1 MEIGTVKG
9 LNITGSVSTGT
20 AAVQAT
26 QLQSDTNKFK
36 NLVESL
42 SSKASDKSTVTN
54 VSSSQIVS
62 GSHINGDYTQG
73 FHNAFTSEADKNAK
87 PQGAAANFIGKN
99 GETPTIDKTSALYEQ
114 SMELENYLVKS
125 MLQSM
130 RNTISKSSLFG
141 SDNDYAMN
149 TYEDMLY
156 DNYAEQLTKSSNFG
170 LADQIYLELSG
181 QR

>member
-9 LNITGSVSTGT
+9 LNINSSVSTGT
-20 AAVQAT
+20 ASVQAA
-26 QLQSDTNKFK
+26 QMQGETNRFK
-36 NLVESL
+36 SLLESM
-42 SSKASDKSTVTN
+42 TG
-54 VSSSQIVS
+54 VSSGQVSS
-62 GSHINGDYTQG
+62 GSHLNGDYTQG
-73 FHNAFTSEADKNAK
+73 FHNAFTSETDKKAT
-87 PQGAAANFIGKN
+87 PQGLAANFKGKD
-99 GETPTIDKTSALYEQ
+99 GKPVTIDKTSSLYEE
-114 SMELENYLVKS
+114 SLELENYMVKS

-130 RNTISKSSLFG
+130 RNTITKSNLFG

-156 DNYAEQLTKSSNFG
+156 DNYAEQLTKSANFG